1 MVYWRTL
8 YILFVLQTGITTA
21 QIVTQEDLNDISRHL
36 EINIDVVENFDDGSQ
51 HKFRLLLNNKATTS
65 LAGTNWKIYFY
76 SFFIVESKHILSEDG
91 LFTKPEG
98 YVIGNTNI
106 RLRHENGCLFSF
118 SPTGDFQDLPSNGK
132 REITFFAANWA
143 VSKTDIPPNWY
154 ITAEGLDPR
163 VFESTKR
170 NFVGDF
176 TEKKQWK
183 RMEAD
188 QYNPYTSSQR
198 YNRYKTTNSNVEQ
211 KLVIPTPNEINNYDP
226 KLTLNMADN
235 VTIVHV
241 GLDNEAAFLSNKTQF
256 DVSDVASS
264 GGVNM
269 YLLLSNTILTNEGYT
284 LIINPS
290 LKEVNITG
298 RTSAGVF
305 YGIQTLL
312 SLLSNG
318 NELPKIEI
326 KDQPRFDY
334 RGMHVDLARNFIPK
348 MAIYKL
354 MDVMSMYKMNKL
366 HLHLT
371 DDEGWRIEIE
381 GLPELTKI
389 GSKRCQTTD
398 GDVCLIPQLGSGP
411 DTNSSGSGYLTVQ
424 DYKDI
429 LNYAKVRHIEII
441 PEIDMPGHARAAI
454 MAMEAR
460 YRTFNGSGQ
469 TSMAEQ
475 YRLVD
480 PLDDSKY
487 LSVQNFNDNAINPC
501 IESTY
506 SFIEKVV
513 KEIKNMHDSVG
524 HSLNIFHFGGD
535 EVSRTAWTNSTVC
548 MTLNFTDLRTNLK
561 RIFTERVANITLK
574 YGLNLAGWED
584 GFVVGNGLP
593 FDRKS
598 FLNTDVFSNAW
609 DNVWEWGEARR
620 AYNYANAG
628 YKVIMSHGTHLYFD
642 HPYEPDPE
650 ERGLYWATRFTDS
663 IKTFGF
669 LPDSLY
675 ENIDVTRMGVPLD
688 KAGVCGVNNEKC
700 PALEIPENIV
710 GMQGQLWSE
719 TVLSED
725 NFYYMVFPRVLAL
738 AERAWHKA
746 AWESVANKNQRAQQ
760 MKQDWDNFA
769 HALGHKELNRLDDAG
784 IKYRL
789 PPPGAT
795 KEGDAIQT
803 NSAFPGLVVE
813 HSADGRNSWKS
824 GNIANPGN
832 HVYLRTRSTD
842 GSRFSRVVQL
852 ALTTSSTGKIQ
863 ATMTIFV
870 TVGVF
875 NIILLNVFAI

>member
-1 MVYWRTL
+1 MLQWRIWC
-8 YILFVLQTGITTA
+8 ILLAVQTGMTTA
-21 QIVTQEDLNDISRHL
+21 QIVTQEDLNDIASHL
-36 EINIDVVENFDDGSQ
+36 EIKIDVVENLDDGSQ
-51 HKFRLLLNNKATTS
+51 HKFRLSLNNKATTS

-106 RLRHENGCLFSF
+106 RLSHENGCLFSF

-163 VFESTKR
+163 VFESTER

-183 RMEAD
+183 RMAAD
-188 QYNPYTSSQR
+188 QYNPYTPSER
-198 YNRYKTTNSNVEQ
+198 YTRYKTTNLNVEQ

-226 KLTLNMADN
+226 KLTLNMTGN

-241 GLDNEAAFLSNKTQF
+241 GLDNEADFLSNKTQF
-256 DVSDVASS
+256 YVSNVASS
-264 GGVNM
+264 GGVNI
-269 YLLLSNTILTNEGYT
+269 YLLLSDTILTNEGYM
-284 LIINPS
+284 LITDPS

-298 RTSAGVF
+298 KTSAGVF

-348 MAIYKL
+348 AALYKL
-354 MDVMSMYKMNKL
+354 MDAMSMYKMNKV

-381 GLPELTKI
+381 DLPELTKI
-389 GSKRCQTTD
+389 GSKRCQTD
-398 GDVCLIPQLGSGP
+398 DEDVCLIPQLGSGP
-411 DTNSSGSGYLTVQ
+411 DTNSAGSGYLTVQ

-454 MAMEAR
+454 IAMEAR
-460 YRTFNGSGQ
+460 YRKYNGSDQ

-480 PLDDSKY
+480 PLDNSKY

-513 KEIKNMHDSVG
+513 MEIKNMHDSVN
-524 HSLNIFHFGGD
+524 HSLKIFHFGGD
-535 EVSRTAWTNSTVC
+535 EVSKTAWTNSTAC
-548 MTLNFTDLRTNLK
+548 MNLNFTDLRINLK

-584 GFVVGNGLP
+584 GFVVGDGLP
-593 FDRKS
+593 FDRQL
-598 FLNTDVFSNAW
+598 FLNKDVFSNAW

-620 AYNYANAG
+620 AYNFANAG

-669 LPDSLY
+669 LPDRLY
-675 ENIDVTRMGVPLD
+675 ENIDVTRMGVPLE
-688 KAGVCGVNNEKC
+688 KADVCGVNNEKC
-700 PALEIPENIV
+700 PVLQIPENIV
-710 GMQGQLWSE
+710 GMQGNLWSE
-719 TVLSED
+719 TVISED

-746 AWESVANKNQRAQQ
+746 AWESVANKNQRDEQ
-760 MKQDWDNFA
+760 MKHDWDNFA
-769 HALGHKELNRLDDAG
+769 HALGHKELHRLDNAG

-789 PPPGAT
+789 PPPGST
-795 KEGDAIQT
+795 KEGDVVQT

-813 HSADGRNSWKS
+813 HSADGQNSWKS
-824 GNIANPGN
+824 GNIANPGS

-842 GSRFSRVVQL
+842 GSRFSRVVQFS
-852 ALTTSSTGKIQ
+852 LTTSSNGKIQ
-863 ATMTIFV
+863 PSMTIFV
-870 TVGVF
+870 TVWF
-875 NIILLNVFAI
+875 LSIFLLKMFAI